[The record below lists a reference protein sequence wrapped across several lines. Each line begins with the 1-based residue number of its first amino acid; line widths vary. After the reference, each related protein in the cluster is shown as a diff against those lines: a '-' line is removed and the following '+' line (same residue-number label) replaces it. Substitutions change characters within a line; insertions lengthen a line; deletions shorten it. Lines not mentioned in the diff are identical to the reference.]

1 MNSNNALSIGCLS
14 ALAVVMVFIM
24 SIAMTEPRYD
34 IDRFNP
40 ARTVKMIEGH
50 LQDGRMDLSS
60 EQISSIARMLYPA
73 RTIHMIEHHL
83 QDGRT
88 DLSSEQIPSIA
99 RMLYEESRF
108 YGIDYRLVLA
118 IMAVESNFRSNA
130 VADDG
135 ARGIMQIKP
144 LLASSIAKKAGIPY
158 QGASDLFKPEN
169 NVRFG
174 LYHLSWLRGNFKS
187 TSEVLLAYNVGHN
200 RAKRL
205 LSRDGDADSRY
216 TRRVLGEYQRN
227 LTSLPAT

>member
-1 MNSNNALSIGCLS
+1 MKNNNALSIGCLS
-14 ALAVVMVFIM
+14 ALAVFMVFVM
-24 SIAMTEPRYD
+24 SIVMTEPRYD

-40 ARTVKMIEGH
+40 VKTVQLIEDH
-50 LQDGRMDLSS
+50 LQDRG
-60 EQISSIARMLYPA
+60 
-73 RTIHMIEHHL
+73 
-83 QDGRT
+83 T

-118 IMAVESNFRSNA
+118 IMAVESNFRSHA
-130 VADDG
+130 VARDG

-158 QGASDLFKPEN
+158 QGAPDLFEPEN

-174 LYHLSWLRGNFKS
+174 LYYLSWLHSNFKS
-187 TSEVLLAYNVGHN
+187 TDEVLLAYNVGHN

-205 LSRDGDADSRY
+205 LSRDGDANSRY
-216 TRRVLGEYQRN
+216 TRRVLCEYKRN
-227 LTSLPAT
+227 MTSLPAPTT